1 MGRAGVDSDSLQ
13 PLPSGID
20 PSGKNGEYQSFVSD
34 ALIHR
39 KPVPCRTQ
47 EVVMTQTNEERRLPQ

>member
-1 MGRAGVDSDSLQ
+1 MGKAGVDSDSFQ

-20 PSGKNGEYQSFVSD
+20 PFGKNGEYPCFVSD

-39 KPVPCRTQ
+39 KPVPCGTR
-47 EVVMTQTNEERRLPQ
+47 EAVLMQTKEERRLPR